1 MSKFDKI
8 VQKILNGLSDHNI
21 DFPEFLNMI
30 INLGFELRQKGSH
43 HILTKDGIEEIIH
56 IQPKNGKA
64 KSYQVKQVREIIIKY
79 KLNSAID
86 G

>member
-1 MSKFDKI
+1 LSKFDKI
-8 VQKILNGLSDHNI
+8 IQKILNGLSD
-21 DFPEFLNMI
+21 
-30 INLGFELRQKGSH
+30 
-43 HILTKDGIEEIIH
+43 ILTKDGIEEIIN

>member
-8 VQKILNGLSDHNI
+8 IKKILNGLSD
-21 DFPEFLNMI
+21 
-30 INLGFELRQKGSH
+30 
-43 HILTKDGIEEIIH
+43 ILTKDGIEEIIN

>member
-1 MSKFDKI
+1 LSKFDKI
-8 VQKILNGLSDHNI
+8 IKKILNGLSD
-21 DFPEFLNMI
+21 
-30 INLGFELRQKGSH
+30 
-43 HILTKDGIEEIIH
+43 ILTKDGIEEIIN